1 MYVFSMTMIR
11 KQFFIDR
18 DASARLKRAAAARG
32 VSEAAL
38 IREGIA
44 HVVDQAEGADWK
56 VKLEAALKAITPG
69 QFDDL
74 AERVEE
80 NRRQRKVRMKARRER
95 LQKQWTD
102 GGA

>member
-1 MYVFSMTMIR
+1 MTMIR

-32 VSEAAL
+32 VSEAEL

-44 HVVDQAEGADWK
+44 RVVDQAEAEGADWK

-102 GGA
+102 GA